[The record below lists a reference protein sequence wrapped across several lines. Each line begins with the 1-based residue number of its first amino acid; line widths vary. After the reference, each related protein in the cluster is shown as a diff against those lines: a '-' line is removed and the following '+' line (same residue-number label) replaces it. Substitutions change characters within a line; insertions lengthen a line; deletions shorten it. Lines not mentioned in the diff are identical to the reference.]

1 MGDTMRVKSI
11 VSERFQDYKLPSMF
25 IATCFCDYKCCTEL
39 GLDIGVC
46 QNAPLAQMEDK
57 DIDDQTIYEQFINNP
72 ITKAVVV
79 GGMEPMI
86 QINEVI
92 DLINLFRNQGE
103 NCPFIIYTGYYPNEI
118 PEPLERLKQY
128 KNIIVKFGRFVP
140 NEKSRYDEVLGV
152 TLASSNQYA
161 KVIS

>member
-1 MGDTMRVKSI
+1 MRVKGI
-11 VSERFQDYKLPSMF
+11 TSEDFVNYKLPSMF
-25 IATCFCDYKCCTEL
+25 ISTCYCDWKCCTEA
-39 GLDIGVC
+39 GVDIGVC

-72 ITKAVVV
+72 ITKAIVI

-92 DLINLFRNQGE
+92 DLINLFRTNGE
-103 NCPFIIYTGYYPNEI
+103 NCPFVIYTGYYPNEI
-118 PEPLERLKQY
+118 PEPLELLKQY
-128 KNIIVKFGRFVP
+128 KNIIIKFGRFVP

-152 TLASSNQYA
+152 TLASDNQYA

>member
-1 MGDTMRVKSI
+1 M
-11 VSERFQDYKLPSMF
+11 
-25 IATCFCDYKCCTEL
+25 
-39 GLDIGVC
+39 C
-46 QNAPLAQMEDK
+46 QNAPLAQSENI
-57 DIDDQTIYEQFINNP
+57 DIPDQTIYEQFINNP
-72 ITKAVVV
+72 ITKAVVI

-140 NEKSRYDEVLGV
+140 NKKSRYDEVLGV
-152 TLASSNQYA
+152 TLASDNQYA

>member
-1 MGDTMRVKSI
+1 MRVKGI
-11 VSERFQDYKLPSMF
+11 TPEDFVNYKLPSMF
-25 IATCFCDYKCCTEL
+25 ISTCYCDWKCCTEL

-46 QNAPLAQMEDK
+46 QNAPLAQSENI
-57 DIDDQTIYEQFINNP
+57 DIPYQTIYEQFINNP
-72 ITKAVVV
+72 ITKAVVI

-92 DLINLFRNQGE
+92 DLINLFRTNGE
-103 NCPFIIYTGYYPNEI
+103 NCPFVIYTGYYPNEI

-140 NEKSRYDEVLGV
+140 NEKSIYDEVLGV
-152 TLASSNQYA
+152 TLASDNQYA
-161 KVIS
+161 EVIS

>member
-1 MGDTMRVKSI
+1 MRVKAI
-11 VSERFQDYKLPSMF
+11 VAEDFINYKLPSMF

-57 DIDDQTIYEQFINNP
+57 DIDDQIIYEQFVKNP

-79 GGMEPMI
+79 GGLEPMI
-86 QINEVI
+86 QINELVN
-92 DLINLFRNQGE
+92 LINLFRIQGE

-128 KNIIVKFGRFVP
+128 KNIIVKFGRYIP
-140 NEKSRYDEVLGV
+140 NSKSKYDEILGV
-152 TLASSNQYA
+152 MLVSANQYA
-161 KVIS
+161 EIIS

>member
-1 MGDTMRVKSI
+1 MRVKGI
-11 VSERFQDYKLPSMF
+11 TPEDFVNYKLPSMF

-72 ITKAVVV
+72 ITKAVVI

-152 TLASSNQYA
+152 TLASDNQYA

>member
-39 GLDIGVC
+39 GLDIGMC

-57 DIDDQTIYEQFINNP
+57 DIDDQIIYEQFVKNP

-86 QINEVI
+86 QINEVV
-92 DLINLFRNQGE
+92 DLIKLFRNQGE
-103 NCPFIIYTGYYPNEI
+103 DCQFVIYTGYYPNEI

-128 KNIIVKFGRFVP
+128 KNIIVKFGRYIP
-140 NEKSRYDEVLGV
+140 NSQSKYDEILGV

-161 KVIS
+161 EIIS

>member
-1 MGDTMRVKSI
+1 MRVKAI
-11 VSERFQDYKLPSMF
+11 VVEDFINYKLPSMF

-46 QNAPLAQMEDK
+46 QNAPLAKMEDK

-72 ITKAVVV
+72 ITKAVVI

-86 QINEVI
+86 QINEVVN
-92 DLINLFRNQGE
+92 LINLFRNQGE
-103 NCPFIIYTGYYPNEI
+103 NCPFIIYTGYYPSEI

-140 NEKSRYDEVLGV
+140 NEKSRYDEILGV
-152 TLASSNQYA
+152 TLASDNQYA

>member
-1 MGDTMRVKSI
+1 MRVKSI

-57 DIDDQTIYEQFINNP
+57 DIDDQIIYEQFVNNP

-79 GGMEPMI
+79 GGMEPII

-103 NCPFIIYTGYYPNEI
+103 DCPFVIYTGYYPNEI
-118 PEPLERLKQY
+118 HEPLERLKQY
-128 KNIIVKFGRFVP
+128 KNIIVKFGRYIP
-140 NEKSRYDEVLGV
+140 NNQSKYDEVLGV

-161 KVIS
+161 EIIS

>member
-1 MGDTMRVKSI
+1 MRVKAI
-11 VSERFQDYKLPSMF
+11 VAEDFINYKLPSMF

-39 GLDIGVC
+39 GLDIVIC

-57 DIDDQTIYEQFINNP
+57 DIDDQIIYEQFVKNP

-79 GGMEPMI
+79 GGLEPMI

-103 NCPFIIYTGYYPNEI
+103 DCPFVIYTGYYPNEI
-118 PEPLERLKQY
+118 PKPLDELKHYQ
-128 KNIIVKFGRFVP
+128 NIIVKFGRYVP
-140 NEKSRYDEVLGV
+140 NQPTRYDDILGV
-152 TLASSNQYA
+152 NLASNNQYSE
-161 KVIS
+161 VIS